1 MLSADHI
8 LRRASSYRGLS
19 GLPFGRANDV
29 LPAEYHHQYHG
40 WTIDGAYAHRARP
53 ESPWQ
58 LMTCLNLTDKIA
70 IAIIEDE
77 WSGYRKATE
86 AETLRLKNR
95 AAGLADAVRQMH
107 ATARTVKDFEKAD
120 HLREVLIASESLAA

>member
-1 MLSADHI
+1 
-8 LRRASSYRGLS
+8 
-19 GLPFGRANDV
+19 
-29 LPAEYHHQYHG
+29 
-40 WTIDGAYAHRARP
+40 
-53 ESPWQ
+53 
-58 LMTCLNLTDKIA
+58 MTCLNLTDKIA